1 MYLDLPGWS
10 GFDRFLFGVAVGA
23 LAFAGVD
30 AALDALEL
38 REERRQHL
46 RSWRVYALGSL
57 LGGLVAGAI
66 AWYLDSGQVATIVSK
81 FHAYVSLDYRADG
94 RPVNAYVIRPLFS
107 KWGATD
113 LGMADGGV
121 RVFYDELLSGVI
133 QWVFAAPLFSIN
145 LFFLTALMQRS
156 LKPLRQLASFEG
168 LDLLIE
174 NAVRVLRW
182 GLWMAPVIYSF
193 LKASPDPT
201 WYNQDGLVRTSVA
214 TWLNSTMPDNEFR
227 QWSLDIFTALLAF
240 DGLRVLI
247 WFDHMGLRVAT
258 LVNLSFI
265 GGDIADEKA
274 ARFLGKAQIS
284 RAIPEGIRRFGT
296 WAPLLLPFYIPRG
309 AEWDKAWTG
318 AEQMTHVRP
327 PAYLYLVSG
336 YLDLRRR
343 AGAGADRLPVD
354 ATRARRQIAAGR
366 RHRRGRRAGVA
377 SAATRQWPDDERSGS
392 RTDRARCASKGSRA
406 AVRRSISPVVP
417 PITPIRAGDSCSC
430 ARTEGPCGRSGQ
442 APTCGVGVKATLIDE
457 GDNRLFFQCR
467 QQGFDVE
474 ARVALSSSEA
484 VETTRLKLI
493 NLEKRPRKIMLA
505 SLREWVL
512 NETGVEQRDP
522 AYNAIHVGTWFVRSL
537 GAVFAQNRLLKGG
550 ARKRADRRLSP
561 EIGFHAIG
569 AAPGTTHRA
578 QGL

>member
-1 MYLDLPGWS
+1 M
-10 GFDRFLFGVAVGA
+10 GA

-46 RSWRVYALGSL
+46 RGWRVYALGTM

-121 RVFYDELLSGVI
+121 RVFYDESLSGVI

-145 LFFLTALMQRS
+145 MFFLTALIQRS

-201 WYNQDGLVRTSVA
+201 WYNQDGLVRTGVA
-214 TWLNSTMPDNEFR
+214 TWLNSTLPDNEFR

-309 AEWDKAWTG
+309 AEWDKAWSG
-318 AEQMTHVRP
+318 AEQMTHAQP

-336 YLDLRRR
+336 YLIFALVLALALIVFLLMQLAR
-343 AGAGADRLPVD
+343 AGKLPLVGVTGAGGAPGSRPICLANGLMTSESFEDGQGALRVEGIARGGPPIDLFRRPSRSRPSARAIPVP
-354 ATRARRQIAAGR
+354 A
-366 RHRRGRRAGVA
+366 RGRRASVVA
-377 SAATRQWPDDERSGS
+377 GPGAHLR
-392 RTDRARCASKGSRA
+392 
-406 AVRRSISPVVP
+406 RRSQ
-417 PITPIRAGDSCSC
+417 GD
-430 ARTEGPCGRSGQ
+430 
-442 APTCGVGVKATLIDE
+442 
-457 GDNRLFFQCR
+457 
-467 QQGFDVE
+467 
-474 ARVALSSSEA
+474 
-484 VETTRLKLI
+484 
-493 NLEKRPRKIMLA
+493 
-505 SLREWVL
+505 
-512 NETGVEQRDP
+512 
-522 AYNAIHVGTWFVRSL
+522 
-537 GAVFAQNRLLKGG
+537 
-550 ARKRADRRLSP
+550 ADRRGRQSP
-561 EIGFHAIG
+561 VFPVPPTGIRRRGARRALLQRSGGDDAAEADQSRKAPAQNHAG
-569 AAPGTTHRA
+569 VAARMGLERNRRRAARPG
-578 QGL
+578 L